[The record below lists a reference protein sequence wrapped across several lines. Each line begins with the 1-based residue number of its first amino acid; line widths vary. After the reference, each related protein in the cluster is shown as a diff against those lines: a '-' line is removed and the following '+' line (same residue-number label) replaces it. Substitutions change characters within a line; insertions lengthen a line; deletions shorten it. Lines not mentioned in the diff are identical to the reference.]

1 MYIEKK
7 MLKKYISYWLAT
19 MFCIVSIMIVVG
31 GLTRLTD
38 SGLSI
43 TEWEL
48 FSGFYRLLMKRNGM
62 YILTSIRKFLS
73 ISCRII

>member
-1 MYIEKK
+1 
-7 MLKKYISYWLAT
+7 
-19 MFCIVSIMIVVG
+19 MIIVG

-48 FSGFYRLLMKRNGM
+48 FSDFS
-62 YILTSIRKFLS
+62 TS
-73 ISCRII
+73 